1 MKQFTFSGCLLVLL
15 LLLPAGVS
23 ANGWVNVSSTPSGAS
38 VYISDAFAGMTPVN
52 QNSPAGNYT
61 VMLRTSGY
69 SDYTIKITVVDNSTV
84 TVSHVFH
91 NSAPAISG
99 ISPKN
104 GVNTSTLSDV
114 TISGS
119 GFSTSTGRVVLT
131 KSGEDNITADCDWDS
146 ASSLTCSFPLKGET
160 AGTWNVV
167 VVNADGQSTTLTNG
181 FTIKRKSGTPTLS
194 AITPSS
200 GATNTTIGITSLE
213 GTNFASDATM
223 LLRRS
228 SYDDITGSVSSVN
241 TAGTVIAGS
250 FNLNN
255 QEPGNY
261 DVCVYNDAKTYS
273 CDLTFR
279 ITNPNA
285 GTSSSVF
292 FDTNPTGAVIF
303 LNKTR
308 VGMSVFTYYNATPGT
323 YDVLIQ
329 KSGYKDYT
337 GTLTV
342 IDGRRTTFS
351 ASLVPVG
358 ADASAAPVATPE
370 RTATTIRKSTLKVP
384 TTWADT
390 PATTA
395 ESTVDPLIPIGAAGL
410 GIGLVALRRR

>member
-1 MKQFTFSGCLLVLL
+1 
-15 LLLPAGVS
+15 
-23 ANGWVNVSSTPSGAS
+23 
-38 VYISDAFAGMTPVN
+38 
-52 QNSPAGNYT
+52 
-61 VMLRTSGY
+61 
-69 SDYTIKITVVDNSTV
+69 
-84 TVSHVFH
+84 
-91 NSAPAISG
+91 
-99 ISPKN
+99 
-104 GVNTSTLSDV
+104 
-114 TISGS
+114 
-119 GFSTSTGRVVLT
+119 
-131 KSGEDNITADCDWDS
+131 
-146 ASSLTCSFPLKGET
+146 
-160 AGTWNVV
+160 
-167 VVNADGQSTTLTNG
+167 
-181 FTIKRKSGTPTLS
+181 
-194 AITPSS
+194 
-200 GATNTTIGITSLE
+200 
-213 GTNFASDATM
+213 M

-292 FDTNPTGAVIF
+292 FDTNPAGAVIF

-342 IDGRRTTFS
+342 VDGRRTTFS
-351 ASLVPVG
+351 TSLVPVG
-358 ADASAAPVATPE
+358 ADASAAPAATPVV
-370 RTATTIRKSTLKVP
+370 TSATIRKSTLKVP

-390 PATTA
+390 PETTA
-395 ESTVDPLIPIGAAGL
+395 ESPVDPLIPIGAAGL
-410 GIGLVALRRR
+410 GIGLVLLRRR